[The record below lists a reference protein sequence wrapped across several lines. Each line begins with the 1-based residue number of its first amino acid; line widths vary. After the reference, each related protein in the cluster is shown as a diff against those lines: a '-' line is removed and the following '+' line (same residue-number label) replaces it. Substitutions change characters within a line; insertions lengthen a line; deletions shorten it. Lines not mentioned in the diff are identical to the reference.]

1 MSSRNSATFKEDGC
15 FHVPMDTEGYSGRQL
30 CAVTNNGK
38 NHLFLVP
45 LQEELDTEPL
55 PYDSAEF
62 ARMPQVPCLTCNA
75 TMLLQM
81 LALHAENC
89 QQTVNVCPICQKE
102 FPMSVLA
109 KHGSEC
115 AERAFRKPVKQN
127 MDVPGP
133 SSGYSVDRSPLAPV
147 ETASL
152 ISWKT
157 ADTPQEAMQ
166 LFLKELRQGGVNQP
180 SLLLSLNARD
190 DDEERDSTLISFYKE
205 NRTKSQWTAPFNCR
219 IIGDAAVGLGVTRHI
234 LSSTISKLKQGFKLN
249 LGNAAVTTMFQGQT
263 DNLVPVLST
272 SLIESDLIMIAGRMT
287 GHSAIYGGPTL
298 SALSPAVVDAF
309 INSTKEMAASKL
321 CLEDCCDVEHR
332 ETIRLVLKEQWNEE
346 ESSQITELCLNWG
359 SWKFVSPPDKAILQ
373 SIRWPQSKEAY
384 DSDDS
389 DDSIPTG
396 TISAITGFVE
406 DASPGILSKL
416 GKFWTGWEVPPNRY
430 IMEIVKSR
438 GRNHL
443 PTASTC
449 YERIRIPDHY
459 SSYSGLKS
467 DLMECV
473 ESIDNQTT
481 KNNQS

>member
-219 IIGDAAVGLGVTRHI
+219 IIG
-234 LSSTISKLKQGFKLN
+234 
-249 LGNAAVTTMFQGQT
+249 NAAVTTMFQGQT

-346 ESSQITELCLNWG
+346 ESSQITELCLNWYCPVPTKETNRLLLFQQLL
-359 SWKFVSPPDKAILQ
+359 SHTAILQ